1 MSNEFDTE
9 QGMDTGIGMAPRPD
23 GTLFELKAAPARRYF
38 ALFILYVLGALL
50 CVLAWNSAE
59 AALGWRIMLFAVGLA
74 VFVLA
79 AKLGQATKGR
89 LVLTEQALTDET
101 GRVVAMLSDIASVD
115 RGALAVKPS
124 NGFTLRLRTRTAR
137 RWEPGIFWANGKR
150 VGVGGVTEAG
160 AGKAMAEMIQV
171 RIVKD

>member
-1 MSNEFDTE
+1 MNSEFETDLVKDMAA
-9 QGMDTGIGMAPRPD
+9 GMEPRAD
-23 GTLFELKAAPARRYF
+23 GSLFVLKTAPARRYF

-50 CVLAWNSAE
+50 CVLAWNSGD
-59 AALGWRIMLFAVGLA
+59 AAFGWRAVLFAAGLG

-89 LVLTEQALTDET
+89 LVLTPEALTDGD
-101 GRVVAMLSDIASVD
+101 GRVLAELSQIAAVD

-137 RWEPGIFWANGKR
+137 RWEPGLFWANGKR
-150 VGVGGVTEAG
+150 IGVGGVTEAG
-160 AGKAMAEMIQV
+160 AGKAMAEMIQA
-171 RIVKD
+171 RITKD

>member
-1 MSNEFDTE
+1 MSNEIGTGQD
-9 QGMDTGIGMAPRPD
+9 MDTGIGMAARPD

-38 ALFILYVLGALL
+38 ALFILYLLGALL
-50 CVLAWNSAE
+50 CVLAWNSD
-59 AALGWRIMLFAVGLA
+59 AAAMSWRAVLFIVGLA

-79 AKLGQATKGR
+79 GRLGQATKGR
-89 LVLTEQALTDET
+89 LLLTEEALTDET
-101 GRVVAMLSDIASVD
+101 GCVVATLADITSVD

-124 NGFTLRLRTRTAR
+124 NGFTLRLRNRTTR
-137 RWEPGIFWANGKR
+137 RWAPGLFWANGKR

-171 RIVKD
+171 RIIKD